1 MRDYDS
7 AVTSFDYLQ
16 LAAQDLHGELDALNA
31 CIECCDRHAHG
42 DAVALYCETRDG
54 RATHHTFSELQVHA
68 ARFGNFLREQG
79 VRPGDRV
86 AGLMPRTVELLIA
99 ILHLAHRGGLPA
111 ALYRLRS
118 QGHRAA
124 IGLLRGAL
132 DSDRRPKP
140 PQAGRSH

>member
-16 LAAQDLHGELDALNA
+16 LAAQDLHGKLNALNA

-42 DAVALYCETRDG
+42 NAVALYCETRDG
-54 RATHHTFSELQVHA
+54 RATRYTFSELQAYA

-79 VRPGDRV
+79 VKPGDRV

-99 ILHLAHRGGLPA
+99 ILGTWRIGAVYQPCLPPSGPRRSSSAWA
-111 ALYRLRS
+111 AP
-118 QGHRAA
+118 GH
-124 IGLLRGAL
+124 
-132 DSDRRPKP
+132 
-140 PQAGRSH
+140 AGS